1 MYMNYGPASVGVSV
15 SRNQKAKLISDY
27 GDLLKEL
34 STPEIKSIGNYIL
47 GEDLGQG
54 AFGKVKLATHILTG
68 QNVAIKIIPK
78 IHAEQLTGEIHHH
91 RYLHH
96 PNIISLL
103 EVIPTETQIYMVLEY
118 CKGGELFDLLND
130 NKGGFN
136 EKLVR
141 KMFSQ
146 LCKAVK
152 YCHDRRIVHRDLK
165 LENVLLD
172 SNNNVKL
179 GDFGFARDCEINQ
192 LLESGCGSPGYTAP
206 EADIWSLGVILYTL
220 LCGELPFDYDDEEEE
235 QVMINKI
242 LSGTYEVPESLS
254 DDDDKKDD
262 DEDQWITTNEDA
274 EGEDSISYDEN
285 SGRNTKKNSQ
295 KAEKDN
301 SDHLNAVSYLEKQR
315 QELFAIKS
323 SIGNNHEQKTF
334 SPRDNH
340 YNNNFGKKTVP
351 SAYRRYG
358 AIQQQSTVSSSPPKS
373 WGPSKS
379 TKTSR
384 RHSIDSKA
392 FNEKVFFTS
401 VEEKELLEKME
412 DLGLDV
418 AEIKKS
424 VLEDTTRIMVDVA
437 IGTSDFE
444 VKITKKNDSEK
455 ENIVIE
461 IPDDNITNSRSSND
475 SADLEVA
482 KTLKLMEDDS
492 FLLTPP
498 PKTYHAVP
506 ATRERRKS
514 LVLAH
519 PEAVEPVLTTITATA
534 SPPLSPKKYSSFT
547 SPLSSRSVSWWGG
560 TSHHPKDGGAG
571 IGSGGY
577 KKTGLNWPDNGAV
590 VPSEYVRSRTRANR
604 RSGSKTPPNY
614 EANNDRRSLPLSN
627 NSLRDK
633 KKKRGS
639 LQGSKG
645 RRPNPL
651 MIPPVTPSVVLS
663 QNSPALTAPILGTPP
678 ARTKATFTINR
689 RKPFAYPGS
698 SSWGRKTVKRQSN
711 GSINI
716 LLDNLN
722 NAGFVTSENMNDK
735 SDEIEDENSTHHKK
749 SAIEISDDDVHC
761 QSAIDKLT
769 LNEQSKII
777 ESSKSKTIIL
787 ASPPPTPPPPSPSS
801 SSTSLNRE
809 TEQTPISMQ
818 QSSTLSQPSKI
829 NHNLESPSDK
839 NNQFSRQVINEL
851 SSDDEDSD
859 VFVDACDFLSIKATS
874 PSPLTLPSNSS
885 SPIFKPDGTIM
896 NPPSFPVPPP
906 RSSNSSHPKSDSIS
920 SPVLSPIRDIDEN
933 NVKPAEIS
941 VYRGHVPAITTNVS
955 IDLKDSV
962 QINSSTDLL
971 STPPESPILPT
982 TQLSSSFL
990 KQSQVLHHKNSIQ
1003 INSSIDLL
1011 STPPESPILP
1021 TTPLSSSS
1029 FLKPPQ
1035 IRHHHKPRARSSPLP
1050 LDTTKILESEKKL
1063 IIGSAD
1069 NGKAQNGI
1077 ISESHSKKDSILLS
1091 SSPTKGIPPLNA
1103 SHRIFQMNNH
1113 VDRVI
1118 RRGNPQGSRFSL
1130 TSRDNPGNNN
1140 SSGLNAGRRPM

>member
-1 MYMNYGPASVGVSV
+1 MYMNYGQASGGVSTHSS
-15 SRNQKAKLISDY
+15 SRNQKAKLVFDY
-27 GDLLKEL
+27 GELLKEL
-34 STPEIKSIGNYIL
+34 STPKIKSIGNYIL
-47 GEDLGQG
+47 GEDLGEG
-54 AFGKVKLATHILTG
+54 SFGQVKLATHRLTG

-118 CKGGELFDLLND
+118 CKGGELFYLLDD

-136 EKLVR
+136 EKSVR

-220 LCGELPFDYDDEEEE
+220 LCGELPFDHEDEEEQ

-242 LSGTYEVPESLS
+242 LSGTYQVPESLS
-254 DDDDKKDD
+254 DEAKDLIRSILKLDPTRRPTIKQILKHPCRRGAKKD
-262 DEDQWITTNEDA
+262 
-274 EGEDSISYDEN
+274 
-285 SGRNTKKNSQ
+285 SQ
-295 KAEKDN
+295 KTEKDN
-301 SDHLNAVSYLEKQR
+301 SDHLNPIRYLEKQR
-315 QELFAIKS
+315 QELFATKQSPID
-323 SIGNNHEQKTF
+323 NNNQKTF
-334 SPRDNH
+334 NPRDNH
-340 YNNNFGKKTVP
+340 HNFGKKAVP

-358 AIQQQSTVSSSPPKS
+358 TTIQAQQAISSPPKS
-373 WGPSKS
+373 LGPSKS
-379 TKTSR
+379 TKASR
-384 RHSIDSKA
+384 RYSIDSKA
-392 FNEKVFFTS
+392 FNEKVLFTTA
-401 VEEKELLEKME
+401 EEKELLEKME
-412 DLGLDV
+412 DLGFDV

-424 VLEDTTRIMVDVA
+424 VLEDTTKITVDVA

-444 VKITKKNDSEK
+444 IKITKENDGEK
-455 ENIVIE
+455 ENITIE
-461 IPDDNITNSRSSND
+461 TPDDNITNSRSSND

-482 KTLKLMEDDS
+482 RTLKLIEDDS
-492 FLLTPP
+492 FLTPP
-498 PKTYHAVP
+498 PRTYHAVP

-514 LVLAH
+514 LILAH

-547 SPLSSRSVSWWGG
+547 SPLSLLSTIKGWWGG
-560 TSHHPKDGGAG
+560 ASHHPKDGG

-590 VPSEYVRSRTRANR
+590 VPSEYVRPRTRTNR

-614 EANNDRRSLPLSN
+614 DINNDRRSLSLPS

-633 KKKRGS
+633 KKKRSS
-639 LQGSKG
+639 LQGSKS
-645 RRPNPL
+645 RRPNQLSPL

-663 QNSPALTAPILGTPP
+663 HNSPALTAPIPGTPP

-716 LLDNLN
+716 LLDNFN
-722 NAGFVTSENMNDK
+722 NAGFGSSENVNDK
-735 SDEIEDENSTHHKK
+735 SADVENEHYTNHSTNNKKINIKNSGSNSNRHYHHREHNIKDTLEK
-749 SAIEISDDDVHC
+749 SAIEKSDDVAVH
-761 QSAIDKLT
+761 QTEKT
-769 LNEQSKII
+769 VVII
-777 ESSKSKTIIL
+777 QQ
-787 ASPPPTPPPPSPSS
+787 PS
-801 SSTSLNRE
+801 
-809 TEQTPISMQ
+809 M
-818 QSSTLSQPSKI
+818 LSQPSKI
-829 NHNLESPSDK
+829 NNNLEASSDK
-839 NNQFSRQVINEL
+839 TKTFPRQVINEL
-851 SSDDEDSD
+851 S
-859 VFVDACDFLSIKATS
+859 
-874 PSPLTLPSNSS
+874 NY
-885 SPIFKPDGTIM
+885 
-896 NPPSFPVPPP
+896 
-906 RSSNSSHPKSDSIS
+906 IS
-920 SPVLSPIRDIDEN
+920 SPPLSPTKDIDEN
-933 NVKPAEIS
+933 HVKSSEFS
-941 VYRGHVPAITTNVS
+941 VSRGLVPAVTTNNAS
-955 IDLKDSV
+955 IIDLKNNIQS
-962 QINSSTDLL
+962 QNENI
-971 STPPESPILPT
+971 SPI
-982 TQLSSSFL
+982 QGD
-990 KQSQVLHHKNSIQ
+990 Q

-1021 TTPLSSSS
+1021 ALQPSSPS
-1029 FLKPPQ
+1029 FLKPSQ
-1035 IRHHHKPRARSSPLP
+1035 AHHHKPRARSSPLP
-1050 LDTTKILESEKKL
+1050 LDTTKISESEKKL

-1069 NGKAQNGI
+1069 NRKAQNGT
-1077 ISESHSKKDSILLS
+1077 SESHSKNDFSLLS
-1091 SSPTKGIPPLNA
+1091 SSPPTKGISPLNA

-1118 RRGNPQGSRFSL
+1118 RRGNTPGSRFSI
-1130 TSRDNPGNNN
+1130 TSRDNPSNNN
-1140 SSGLNAGRRPM
+1140 ISGLSAGRRPIM